1 MLPILNCCHLR
12 LILANRMA
20 NQNGDQ
26 TIAVQAISGSFYSIG
41 ASLITWTLGAIRLIL
56 LTRLLLPADVGVF
69 VQAMVFIA
77 LAARIYDFGLN
88 MAVIHR
94 QDDRAALLPTFFT
107 LRVVLVAVSLS
118 VLAMLSPAIGHWYAN
133 MPMLTAVLLALVA
146 AEVIQGLNTV
156 QMAVLDK
163 NLAFRR
169 LAVANVAS
177 SITMTLVAPLMAWQ
191 GMGVWALVGEQA
203 SGYIARFVVIWTGPD
218 AWRARF
224 GWDDWMA
231 RWLMRF
237 GGSVW
242 LGGNLNFLLDRFD
255 DFWVGSTLGAQPLGY
270 YGRAYDFARYSRRVV
285 GNPIL
290 TVFRPTY
297 ARLQDDRQRLSR
309 AFFRAT
315 SVIIRVGGL
324 FSLIFILTASEFIP
338 LILGEQWLPMLRT
351 FQLMII
357 YTFLDPVSLSAA
369 HLLNATGYPNSV
381 LRIRAIQVVLF
392 IPLVIYA
399 SSNYGIEGVAV
410 AADIM
415 VLLGTILLFH
425 QSRRIVDYSQ
435 KALWFWPV
443 VAGLVI
449 GAVILILAP
458 VWQNLSPWITMFV
471 KIILI
476 TVLYA
481 GILWLTEREQLR
493 SGWQMVWGVLGPKFN
508 ARKSTKS

>member
-1 MLPILNCCHLR
+1 
-12 LILANRMA
+12 MA
-20 NQNGDQ
+20 NHNGDN
-26 TIAVQAISGSFYSIG
+26 TIATQAVSGSFYSIG
-41 ASLITWTLGAIRLIL
+41 ASFITWTLGAIRLVL
-56 LTRLLLPADVGVF
+56 LTRLLLPTDVGVF

-94 QDDRAALLPTFFT
+94 QDENPALLSTFFT
-107 LRVVLVAVSLS
+107 LRIVLMAVSLG
-118 VLAMLSPAIGHWYAN
+118 VLAILSPAIGHWYSH
-133 MPMLTAVLLALVA
+133 MPMLAAVLLALVA

-169 LAVANVAS
+169 IAIANVAS
-177 SITMTLVAPLMAWQ
+177 SIAMTIVAPLMAWQ
-191 GMGVWALVGEQA
+191 GLGVWALVGEQA
-203 SGYIARFVVIWTGPD
+203 SGYTARFLVVWTGPT

-224 GWDDWMA
+224 GWYDPMA

-237 GGSVW
+237 GSSVW
-242 LGGNLNFLLDRFD
+242 LGGNLNYLLDRFD
-255 DFWVGSTLGAQPLGY
+255 DFWIGSTLGTQSLGY
-270 YGRAYDFARYSRRVV
+270 YGRAYEFARYSRRVAA
-285 GNPIL
+285 NPIL
-290 TVFRPTY
+290 AVFRPTY

-324 FSLIFILTASEFIP
+324 FSLIFILIAPQFIP
-338 LILGEQWLPMLRT
+338 LILGEQWLPMLTT

-357 YTFLDPVSLSAA
+357 YTVLDPISLSANS
-369 HLLNATGYPNSV
+369 LLNATGYPNTV
-381 LRIRAIQVVLF
+381 LRIRAAQVVLF

-415 VLLGTILLFH
+415 VLFGTIFLFH

-435 KALWFWPV
+435 RALWFWPV
-443 VAGLVI
+443 VASLVT
-449 GAVILILAP
+449 GAVVLALTP
-458 VWQNLSPWITMFV
+458 VWQDLSPWIAMIA

-476 TVLYA
+476 TTLYA
-481 GILWLTEREQLR
+481 SILWLTEREQLR
-493 SGWQMVWGVLGPKFN
+493 SGWRMVWGVLQPKLR
-508 ARKSTKS
+508 ARTSRK